1 MRRSTPPG
9 YERKFA
15 DFIRL
20 CQDARASG
28 LKQVVIAHPS
38 VIGDD
43 YDEILESL
51 TRLALAGLA
60 LSIAGAEPSHK

>member
-20 CQDARASG
+20 CQGAKKSG
-28 LKQVVIAHPS
+28 LQQVVIAHPS

-43 YDEILESL
+43 YEELLESL
-51 TRLALAGLA
+51 TRLAVAGLA
-60 LSIAGAEPSHK
+60 LSIAGAEPPHK